1 MMYRYLLCISLLAAV
16 ALGGCRKREWT
27 VVEHRSTLI
36 AVDSTADA
44 LADSAYLASLAPLR
58 ARVEAEMNTVIGRAA
73 HTLTVGQPEST
84 LSNFAADVFRQEAG
98 RWLGRPVDLAVVNMG
113 GLRIDVPEGDITVG
127 RIFELMPFENELV
140 VLWLPGDS
148 LLSLCDIIARVGGEG
163 VSGLRMG
170 IRGGRAVHPTV
181 GGRPIDPQASYA
193 VATNDFLAEGNDR
206 LTPLAGHTRLEHTG
220 VKVRDLFIDHIRR
233 EAAQGRAI
241 DPQLDGRISRE

>member
-1 MMYRYLLCISLLAAV
+1 MMYRYLLCILLLAAV

-58 ARVEAEMNTVIGRAA
+58 ARMEAEMNTVIGRAA
-73 HTLTVGQPEST
+73 HTLAVGQPEST

-170 IRGGRAVHPTV
+170 ILGGRAVHPTV

-220 VKVRDLFIDHIRR
+220 EKVRDLFIDYIRR

-241 DPQLDGRISRE
+241 DPQLDGRISHE